1 MRRPNSIRLA
11 RPLGLP
17 ATFGREGK
25 NPYMDTPLNKPEG
38 DDTSNLALLMDV
50 QLPVS
55 VRFGETEMVLED
67 IVKLGVGSVIE
78 LNSGIDQPVELVV
91 NNRTLARGEIVTVDG
106 FYGIRIT
113 EITSAGE
120 RFKSLNS

>member
-1 MRRPNSIRLA
+1 
-11 RPLGLP
+11 
-17 ATFGREGK
+17 
-25 NPYMDTPLNKPEG
+25 MDQSADKIQTDES
-38 DDTSNLALLMDV
+38 SNLAILMDV

-55 VRFGETEMVLED
+55 IRFGETEMILEE

-91 NNRTLARGEIVTVDG
+91 NNRILARGEVVTVDG

-113 EITSAGE
+113 EITNAGE
-120 RFKSLNS
+120 RFKSLNT

>member
-1 MRRPNSIRLA
+1 MHMNNSESED
-11 RPLGLP
+11 G
-17 ATFGREGK
+17 
-25 NPYMDTPLNKPEG
+25 
-38 DDTSNLALLMDV
+38 SNLSLLMDV

-55 VRFGETEMVLED
+55 IRFGETEMVLEEV
-67 IVKLGVGSVIE
+67 VKLGIGSVIE

>member
-1 MRRPNSIRLA
+1 
-11 RPLGLP
+11 
-17 ATFGREGK
+17 
-25 NPYMDTPLNKPEG
+25 MDTSLSKPESDG
-38 DDTSNLALLMDV
+38 FSNLSVLMEV

-55 VRFGETEMVLED
+55 IRFGETEMILEE

-91 NNRTLARGEIVTVDG
+91 NNRTLARGEVVTVDG

-113 EITSAGE
+113 EITNAGE
-120 RFKSLNS
+120 RFKSLSS

>member
-1 MRRPNSIRLA
+1 M
-11 RPLGLP
+11 
-17 ATFGREGK
+17 E
-25 NPYMDTPLNKPEG
+25 TPLSRPQVE
-38 DDTSNLALLMDV
+38 DASNLALLLDV

-55 VRFGETEMVLED
+55 IRFGETEMILEE

-91 NNRTLARGEIVTVDG
+91 NNRILARGEIVTVDG
-106 FYGIRIT
+106 FYGIRVT

-120 RFKSLNS
+120 RFKSLNP

>member
-1 MRRPNSIRLA
+1 
-11 RPLGLP
+11 
-17 ATFGREGK
+17 
-25 NPYMDTPLNKPEG
+25 MDTSVSRNESPDG
-38 DDTSNLALLMDV
+38 GNLAVLMDV

-55 VRFGETEMVLED
+55 IRFGETEMILEE

-91 NNRTLARGEIVTVDG
+91 NNRVLARGEVVTVDG

-120 RFKSLNS
+120 RFKSLNA

>member
-1 MRRPNSIRLA
+1 V
-11 RPLGLP
+11 
-17 ATFGREGK
+17 
-25 NPYMDTPLNKPEG
+25 DTLVNKTDTE
-38 DDTSNLALLMDV
+38 DTSNLALLMDV
-50 QLPVS
+50 QLPVAI
-55 VRFGETEMVLED
+55 RFGETEMILEE

-91 NNRTLARGEIVTVDG
+91 NNRILARGEIVTVDG
-106 FYGIRIT
+106 FYGIRVT

>member
-1 MRRPNSIRLA
+1 MDQLPNNEETQD
-11 RPLGLP
+11 G
-17 ATFGREGK
+17 
-25 NPYMDTPLNKPEG
+25 
-38 DDTSNLALLMDV
+38 SNLTALLLDI
-50 QLPVS
+50 QLPVAI
-55 VRFGETEMVLED
+55 RFGETEMTLEE

-91 NNRTLARGEIVTVDG
+91 NDTPLARGEIVTVDG

-120 RFKSLNS
+120 RFKHLNS

>member
-1 MRRPNSIRLA
+1 
-11 RPLGLP
+11 
-17 ATFGREGK
+17 
-25 NPYMDTPLNKPEG
+25 MDTSVNKTENEENG
-38 DDTSNLALLMDV
+38 NLAMLLDV
-50 QLPVS
+50 QLPVAI
-55 VRFGETEMVLED
+55 RFGETEMVLEE

-91 NNRTLARGEIVTVDG
+91 NNRILARGEVVTVDG

>member
-1 MRRPNSIRLA
+1 
-11 RPLGLP
+11 
-17 ATFGREGK
+17 
-25 NPYMDTPLNKPEG
+25 MDTSPNNPVQDNG
-38 DDTSNLALLMDV
+38 ANLAVLMDV

-55 VRFGETEMVLED
+55 IRFGETEMVLEE
-67 IVKLGVGSVIE
+67 VVTLGVGSVIE

-91 NNRTLARGEIVTVDG
+91 NNRVLARGDVVTIDG

>member
-1 MRRPNSIRLA
+1 MDESADKLA
-11 RPLGLP
+11 
-17 ATFGREGK
+17 AEDSA
-25 NPYMDTPLNKPEG
+25 NI
-38 DDTSNLALLMDV
+38 SVLMDV

-55 VRFGETEMVLED
+55 IRFGETEMALED
-67 IVKLGVGSVIE
+67 VVKLGIGSVIE

-120 RFKSLNS
+120 RFKSFNS

>member
-1 MRRPNSIRLA
+1 MDMSL
-11 RPLGLP
+11 
-17 ATFGREGK
+17 K
-25 NPYMDTPLNKPEG
+25 NDSG
-38 DDTSNLALLMDV
+38 DNGNLAVLMDV

-55 VRFGETEMVLED
+55 IRFGETEMILEE

-91 NNRTLARGEIVTVDG
+91 NNRILARGEVVTVDG

-113 EITSAGE
+113 EITNAGE
-120 RFKSLNS
+120 RFKSLNV

>member
-1 MRRPNSIRLA
+1 M
-11 RPLGLP
+11 
-17 ATFGREGK
+17 
-25 NPYMDTPLNKPEG
+25 NKTENEENG
-38 DDTSNLALLMDV
+38 NLAMLLDV
-50 QLPVS
+50 QLPVAI
-55 VRFGETEMVLED
+55 RFGETEMVLEE

-91 NNRTLARGEIVTVDG
+91 NNRILARGEVVTVDG

>member
-1 MRRPNSIRLA
+1 MDESADKLA
-11 RPLGLP
+11 
-17 ATFGREGK
+17 AEDSA
-25 NPYMDTPLNKPEG
+25 NI
-38 DDTSNLALLMDV
+38 SVLMDV

-55 VRFGETEMVLED
+55 IRFGETEMALED
-67 IVKLGVGSVIE
+67 VVKLGIGSVIE

-113 EITSAGE
+113 EITSVGE

>member
-1 MRRPNSIRLA
+1 
-11 RPLGLP
+11 
-17 ATFGREGK
+17 
-25 NPYMDTPLNKPEG
+25 MDTSPSKVESEANA
-38 DDTSNLALLMDV
+38 NLAVLMDV

-55 VRFGETEMVLED
+55 IRFGETEMILEE

-91 NNRTLARGEIVTVDG
+91 NNRILARGEVVTVDG
-106 FYGIRIT
+106 YYGIRIT

-120 RFKSLNS
+120 RFKTLNS

>member
-1 MRRPNSIRLA
+1 
-11 RPLGLP
+11 
-17 ATFGREGK
+17 
-25 NPYMDTPLNKPEG
+25 MDTSPNNSE
-38 DDTSNLALLMDV
+38 TEESSNLSVLMDV

-55 VRFGETEMVLED
+55 IRFGETEMVLEEV
-67 IVKLGVGSVIE
+67 VKLGVGSVIE

-91 NNRTLARGEIVTVDG
+91 NNRILARGEVVTIDG

>member
-1 MRRPNSIRLA
+1 METPNNSELD
-11 RPLGLP
+11 
-17 ATFGREGK
+17 ES
-25 NPYMDTPLNKPEG
+25 
-38 DDTSNLALLMDV
+38 SNLALLMDV
-50 QLPVS
+50 QLPVAI
-55 VRFGETEMVLED
+55 RFGETEMVLEE

>member
-1 MRRPNSIRLA
+1 
-11 RPLGLP
+11 
-17 ATFGREGK
+17 
-25 NPYMDTPLNKPEG
+25 MDTSLSKPESEG
-38 DDTSNLALLMDV
+38 ISNLSVLMEV

-55 VRFGETEMVLED
+55 IRFGETEMILEE

-91 NNRTLARGEIVTVDG
+91 NNRILARGEVVTVDG
-106 FYGIRIT
+106 YYGIRIT

>member
-1 MRRPNSIRLA
+1 MDMSPNK
-11 RPLGLP
+11 
-17 ATFGREGK
+17 TEGED
-25 NPYMDTPLNKPEG
+25 P
-38 DDTSNLALLMDV
+38 SNLAVLLDV

-55 VRFGETEMVLED
+55 IRFGETEMILDE
-67 IVKLGVGSVIE
+67 IIKLGVGSVIE

-91 NNRTLARGEIVTVDG
+91 NNRILARGEVVTVDG

-120 RFKSLNS
+120 RFKSFNS

>member
-1 MRRPNSIRLA
+1 
-11 RPLGLP
+11 
-17 ATFGREGK
+17 
-25 NPYMDTPLNKPEG
+25 MDISPDKVEPGSTP
-38 DDTSNLALLMDV
+38 NLAVLMEV

-55 VRFGETEMVLED
+55 IRFGETEMLLED
-67 IVKLGVGSVIE
+67 VVKLGIGSVIE
-78 LNSGIDQPVELVV
+78 LNSGIDQPVELIV